1 MVTVL
6 PDIRPLPLSPVET
19 NTEHA
24 VIPQGRHEQVLVL
37 PALTEDGEGAVRQ
50 GDLAHPAP
58 VPVSQGLRGA
68 VSAPEPGPLGQDEL
82 QLRGGSAR
90 DEGADQSQRVL
101 VEVSLGGK
109 Y

>member
-1 MVTVL
+1 MTIFQSDCNLNLLLASV
-6 PDIRPLPLSPVET
+6 
-19 NTEHA
+19 
-24 VIPQGRHEQVLVL
+24 PQS
-37 PALTEDGEGAVRQ
+37 DGL
-50 GDLAHPAP
+50 LAG
-58 VPVSQGLRGA
+58 VP
-68 VSAPEPGPLGQDEL
+68 APEPGPLGQDEL